1 LRGANSGYVK
11 ESALPVVRAL
21 FPGAV
26 LETVE
31 NAGHWLH
38 AEQPEAFA
46 AAVERF
52 MD

>member
-1 LRGANSGYVK
+1 VK
-11 ESALPVVRAL
+11 ESALPVIKAL
-21 FPGAV
+21 FPAAE

-31 NAGHWLH
+31 HAGHWLH

-52 MD
+52 LA